1 MIEVFQ
7 RLYVGLFAAAIFSSI
22 PATFCLL
29 LSVKVL
35 HSRRTGVWAGKWGRR
50 WTRAEDPDRFET
62 LVRITTVMAV
72 AFGVVAALIAITMIV
87 VCFQAPAGAPRGIN
101 ITPPGL
107 NTK

>member
-35 HSRRTGVWAGKWGRR
+35 HSRRTGVWAGNWAVAVVGLVPRIPTASRR
-50 WTRAEDPDRFET
+50 WSESRPSWPWRLESSPH
-62 LVRITTVMAV
+62 
-72 AFGVVAALIAITMIV
+72 
-87 VCFQAPAGAPRGIN
+87 
-101 ITPPGL
+101 
-107 NTK
+107 